1 MQSADMPA
9 VTRKFAVSVNA
20 PCTAYKLYSQYPAK
34 SEIIAC
40 LIPETSDTADVS
52 LSPRCQIAAHLSHH
66 VAMLNLP
73 PIARDQLGESH
84 KKTVDS

>member
-1 MQSADMPA
+1 
-9 VTRKFAVSVNA
+9 
-20 PCTAYKLYSQYPAK
+20 
-34 SEIIAC
+34 

-73 PIARDQLGESH
+73 PIAKDQLGERH